1 MLVGGRDMIDKI
13 EDIRFF
19 RVITGFIMLMFIGI
33 IYAWSILSSPLSS
46 EFSWSSSALGINF
59 TIVMSCF
66 CMGGVINSVI
76 QKYIPS
82 PSIIR
87 LTALMILLGFLFSS
101 RLKSNCIF
109 QLYVSYGFILSLGV
123 GIAYNMILSCLIAWY
138 PEKKGTISGFLLMG
152 FGSSSLIIGS
162 LANKLIGISTI
173 GWRKTYIILGIA
185 IFLILLI
192 GSSLIKAPNVKDCSL
207 RKDKVLSNKEIS
219 TKEMI
224 KLKSFWLVF
233 LITALANGIGTGII
247 GHCKF
252 IAIEGGA
259 SPSLAALIVGILSLC
274 NGLGRLFFGAI
285 FDKLGVRNT
294 LLINALTF
302 LIASI
307 FIIIGIKNYY
317 LIMLI
322 IGMAA
327 IGFSYGGSPTI
338 SAAFVG
344 SQYGRISYSS
354 NLSII
359 NLSMLPA
366 SIMSTIAGRL
376 QTASG
381 SYLSTLI
388 LMIVMNLIIILL
400 NYKFKAS
407 MSIGK

>member
-1 MLVGGRDMIDKI
+1 
-13 EDIRFF
+13 
-19 RVITGFIMLMFIGI
+19 
-33 IYAWSILSSPLSS
+33 
-46 EFSWSSSALGINF
+46 
-59 TIVMSCF
+59 
-66 CMGGVINSVI
+66 
-76 QKYIPS
+76 
-82 PSIIR
+82 
-87 LTALMILLGFLFSS
+87 
-101 RLKSNCIF
+101 
-109 QLYVSYGFILSLGV
+109 
-123 GIAYNMILSCLIAWY
+123 
-138 PEKKGTISGFLLMG
+138 MG

-274 NGLGRLFFGAI
+274 NGLGRLVFGAI

-322 IGMAA
+322 IGMEA
-327 IGFSYGGSPTI
+327 
-338 SAAFVG
+338 
-344 SQYGRISYSS
+344 
-354 NLSII
+354 
-359 NLSMLPA
+359 
-366 SIMSTIAGRL
+366 L
-376 QTASG
+376 Q
-381 SYLSTLI
+381 L
-388 LMIVMNLIIILL
+388 
-400 NYKFKAS
+400 
-407 MSIGK
+407 